1 MPFKPYKMTD
11 LIAGFSK
18 LNKEEKIAWL
28 SRTYLKDNAQAAAIL
43 KQYWNQEP
51 KLQQLHEEF
60 AENTVSNYYLP
71 FGIAPNFIINGIR
84 YAIPMVIE
92 ESSVIAAAS
101 KAAKFWAERGGFRA
115 EVLGTKKIGQVH
127 FMYSGTPEKLMA
139 FFEYTLGE
147 SQAEVSA
154 IIGFRRPKSAIFC
167 SSTGPMVDFF

>member
-1 MPFKPYKMTD
+1 MTD

-18 LNKEEKIAWL
+18 LDKEEKIAWL
-28 SRTYLKDNAQAAAIL
+28 SRTYLKDNARASEIL
-43 KQYWNQEP
+43 RQYWNEDQ

-60 AENTVSNYYLP
+60 AENTVTNYYLP
-71 FGIAPNFIINGIR
+71 FGVAPNFIINDVR

-127 FMYSGTPEKLMA
+127 FMYSGDIDKL
-139 FFEYTLGE
+139 
-147 SQAEVSA
+147 
-154 IIGFRRPKSAIFC
+154 
-167 SSTGPMVDFF
+167 